1 MDYKTLQYIHDVL
14 QQNLKQK
21 IYELKC
27 AQHYQKM
34 YEGEKRDYDC
44 IQPQKETV
52 IRLRKEHQEALNALT
67 EFETNDW

>member
-14 QQNLKQK
+14 QQNFKQK

-27 AQHYQKM
+27 AQHYQKK
-34 YEGEKRDYDC
+34 YEEEKRGYDC
-44 IQPQKETV
+44 IQSQKETV
-52 IRLRKEHQEALNALT
+52 IRRRKEHQEALNALT